1 VNEHDDSYD
10 VVVVGGGA
18 AGLAAAVA
26 LLRSR
31 RSVLLA
37 DAGDP
42 RNAAA
47 GHVHN
52 FLTRDGTSP
61 GDLYGAGRAEV
72 QAYGGQVVRA
82 RVGALERHGDLF
94 RVQTGDRTVTA
105 RRVLVATGA
114 RDELPDI
121 AGLADRWGI
130 DVLHCPYCHGWEVR
144 DRRIGVLATGPLAV
158 HQALMF
164 RQLSS
169 QVTMLQH
176 TAPAPAP
183 EQREQLAALGVAVVT
198 GTVARVAAGAG
209 GLTGVVLADG
219 GEVKLDA
226 LVVAPVCR
234 ARAELLTPLGV
245 QPGEIRL
252 DGYLLGTQIDAD
264 PAGATAA
271 AGVWAA
277 GNVTNIQAQVVSS
290 AAAGLAAAASINND
304 LITADTSLALEAHR
318 DQRVSIQ
325 NSWDQRYASI
335 EQVWSGQPNDALVS
349 ETAGLKPGQVLDVGC
364 GEGADAVW
372 LAEHGWDVTALDVS
386 QVALERAARHAE
398 QTRVPVRWVHAGL
411 VEASRSLGTFDLVSA
426 QYPALWRTENHDAE
440 RALLAAVAPGGTLL
454 VVHHAAIDAE
464 QARAHGFD
472 PDDYVSPS
480 DVAGLLDDTW
490 RIEISE
496 TRPRNVTAGA
506 GSHHTHD
513 IVLRARRMN

>member
-1 VNEHDDSYD
+1 
-10 VVVVGGGA
+10 
-18 AGLAAAVA
+18 
-26 LLRSR
+26 
-31 RSVLLA
+31 
-37 DAGDP
+37 
-42 RNAAA
+42 
-47 GHVHN
+47 
-52 FLTRDGTSP
+52 
-61 GDLYGAGRAEV
+61 
-72 QAYGGQVVRA
+72 
-82 RVGALERHGDLF
+82 
-94 RVQTGDRTVTA
+94 
-105 RRVLVATGA
+105 
-114 RDELPDI
+114 
-121 AGLADRWGI
+121 
-130 DVLHCPYCHGWEVR
+130 
-144 DRRIGVLATGPLAV
+144 
-158 HQALMF
+158 
-164 RQLSS
+164 
-169 QVTMLQH
+169 
-176 TAPAPAP
+176 
-183 EQREQLAALGVAVVT
+183 
-198 GTVARVAAGAG
+198 
-209 GLTGVVLADG
+209 
-219 GEVKLDA
+219 VKLDA

-252 DGYLLGTQIDAD
+252 DGYLLGTQIGAD

-325 NSWDQRYASI
+325 NSWDQRYASM